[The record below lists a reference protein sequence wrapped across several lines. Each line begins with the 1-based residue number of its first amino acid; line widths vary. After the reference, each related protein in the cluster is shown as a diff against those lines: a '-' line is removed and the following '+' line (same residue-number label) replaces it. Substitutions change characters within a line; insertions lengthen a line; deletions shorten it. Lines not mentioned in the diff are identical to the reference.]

1 MRIQGTR
8 SPRNRRGLDIP
19 GGHAV
24 IRLVNYKATDK
35 SLSPYLANGH
45 VPHVVCHLKKVVGLL
60 VDPKSESQIHIS
72 ASVEDGQWFI
82 LTFGDR
88 VNGLKCNEHWCVPYA
103 MEYFR
108 EAAESVRQ
116 WLAGFPDSE
125 CATNQILVDTAARE
139 LWIPMYGPAD
149 LEHIANAGL
158 TQSQLPRGDD
168 A

>member
-72 ASVEDGQWFI
+72 ASVED
-82 LTFGDR
+82 LDVR
-88 VNGLKCNEHWCVPYA
+88 RS
-103 MEYFR
+103 R
-108 EAAESVRQ
+108 ERLEMQRALVRALRDGIFPGGCGIGPSV
-116 WLAGFPDSE
+116 AG
-125 CATNQILVDTAARE
+125 
-139 LWIPMYGPAD
+139 WI
-149 LEHIANAGL
+149 
-158 TQSQLPRGDD
+158 S
-168 A
+168 